1 MISGFSFPSF
11 AAGDSPSEYV
21 THHLQ
26 HLSTPIGSG
35 GFWTVHLDSLLVSI
49 VVGIIGVAIFWLA
62 GRRATAGVP
71 TKFQAFIE
79 LAVEFID
86 TQVRDVFHGDR
97 RFVAPLA
104 LTIFVWIFLMNAIKL
119 LPLDLPPAIAKG
131 LGAEFF
137 RAVPTTDLN
146 VTLAMSTMVLFMMFA
161 FAVKAKGSFGFVV
174 ELFTAP
180 FHAHSPVMKAILAP
194 ANFGLNVIEYL
205 SKPVS
210 LAMRLFGNMY
220 AGELVFML
228 IALLFMAGGQF
239 MFGDG
244 ATLAGQAGGALAFL
258 GGVLAGAGW
267 SIFHILVITLQAF
280 IFMILTVVYLSMST
294 EAH

>member
-1 MISGFSFPSF
+1 MNRLLQV
-11 AAGDSPSEYV
+11 AGDSPSEYV

-26 HLSTPIGSG
+26 HWQVSIGEG
-35 GFWTVHLDSLLVSI
+35 AFWTINVDSMI
-49 VVGIIGVAIFWLA
+49 MAIAIGVLGLGLFWFV

-71 TKFQAFIE
+71 GKLQAFLE
-79 LAVEFID
+79 LAAEFID
-86 TQVRDVFHGDR
+86 TQVRDVFHGNR
-97 RFVAPLA
+97 KFVAPLA
-104 LTIFVWIFLMNAIKL
+104 LTIFVWILLMNSVKMI
-119 LPLDLPPAIAKG
+119 PVDLPPAIAKMF
-131 LGAEFF
+131 GAEYF

-146 VTLAMSTMVLFMMFA
+146 ITLAMSMTVLLLMIA
-161 FAVKAKGSFGFVV
+161 FSIKAKGGFGFTK

-180 FHAHSPVMKAILAP
+180 FHADGTLMKIVLAP
-194 ANFGLNVIEYL
+194 ANFGLNIIELL

-220 AGELVFML
+220 AGELVFLL
-228 IALLFMAGGQF
+228 IALLGAAGGHF
-239 MFGDG
+239 IMDV
-244 ATLAGQAGGALAFL
+244 GGLGGTTGGILAFL
-258 GGVLAGAGW
+258 GAVLAGAGW

>member
-1 MISGFSFPSF
+1 MNRLMQV
-11 AAGDSPSEYV
+11 AGDSPSEYV

-26 HLSTPIGSG
+26 HWQVSIGEG
-35 GFWTVHLDSLLVSI
+35 AFWTINVDSMI
-49 VVGIIGVAIFWLA
+49 MAIAIGVLGLGLFWFV

-71 TKFQAFIE
+71 GKLQAFLE
-79 LAVEFID
+79 LAVEFVD
-86 TQVRDVFHGDR
+86 TQVRDVFHGNR
-97 RFVAPLA
+97 KFVAPLA
-104 LTIFVWIFLMNAIKL
+104 LTIFVWILLMNSVKMI
-119 LPLDLPPAIAKG
+119 PVDLPPAIAKMF
-131 LGAEFF
+131 GAEYF

-146 VTLAMSTMVLFMMFA
+146 ITLAMSMTVLLLMIA
-161 FAVKAKGSFGFVV
+161 FAIKSKGGFGFTK

-180 FHAHSPVMKAILAP
+180 FHAEGVGMKIVLAP
-194 ANFGLNVIEYL
+194 ANIGLNIIELL

-220 AGELVFML
+220 AGELVFLL
-228 IALLFMAGGQF
+228 IALLGAAGGHF
-239 MFGDG
+239 IMDVGGFGG
-244 ATLAGQAGGALAFL
+244 TTGGILAFL
-258 GGVLAGAGW
+258 GAVLAGAGW

>member
-1 MISGFSFPSF
+1 MNRLMQV
-11 AAGDSPSEYV
+11 AGDSPSEYV

-26 HLSTPIGSG
+26 HWQVSIGEG
-35 GFWTVHLDSLLVSI
+35 AFWTINVDSMI
-49 VVGIIGVAIFWLA
+49 MAIAIGVLGLGLFWFV

-71 TKFQAFIE
+71 GKLQAFLE
-79 LAVEFID
+79 LAVEFVD
-86 TQVRDVFHGDR
+86 TQVRDVFHGNR
-97 RFVAPLA
+97 KFVAPLA
-104 LTIFVWIFLMNAIKL
+104 LTIFVWILLMNSVKMI
-119 LPLDLPPAIAKG
+119 PVDLPPAIAKMF
-131 LGAEFF
+131 GAEYF

-146 VTLAMSTMVLFMMFA
+146 ITLAMSMTVLLLMIA
-161 FAVKAKGSFGFVV
+161 FAIKSKGGFGFTK

-180 FHAHSPVMKAILAP
+180 FHAEGVGMKIVLAP
-194 ANFGLNVIEYL
+194 ANFGLNIIELL

-220 AGELVFML
+220 AGELVFLL
-228 IALLFMAGGQF
+228 IALLGAAGGHF
-239 MFGDG
+239 IMDVGGFGG
-244 ATLAGQAGGALAFL
+244 TTGGILAFL
-258 GGVLAGAGW
+258 GAVLAGAGW

>member
-1 MISGFSFPSF
+1 MNRLLQV
-11 AAGDSPSEYV
+11 AGDSPSEYV

-26 HLSTPIGSG
+26 HLKMQIGPG
-35 GFWTVHLDSLLVSI
+35 GFWTINVDSLLMSLAI
-49 VVGIIGVAIFWLA
+49 GILGLGLFWWV
-62 GRRATAGVP
+62 GRRATSGVP
-71 TKFQAFIE
+71 GKLQAFIE

-86 TQVRDVFHGDR
+86 TQVRDVFHGNR

-104 LTIFVWIFLMNAIKL
+104 LTVFVWILLMNSIKFI
-119 LPLDLPPAIAKG
+119 PVDIPPGIAHAA
-131 LGAEFF
+131 GAEYF

-146 VTLAMSTMVLFMMFA
+146 ITLAMSMSVLIQMIA
-161 FAVKAKGSFGFVV
+161 FAIKAKGGFGFTK

-180 FHAHSPVMKAILAP
+180 FHAHGTVMKVILAP

-220 AGELVFML
+220 AGELVFLL
-228 IALLFMAGGQF
+228 IALLGAAGGHYI
-239 MFGDG
+239 MDV
-244 ATLAGQAGGALAFL
+244 GGVGGTTGGLLAFL
-258 GGVLAGAGW
+258 GAVVAGAGW
-267 SIFHILVITLQAF
+267 SIFHILVIPLQAF

>member
-1 MISGFSFPSF
+1 MIDHILRV
-11 AAGDSPSEYV
+11 AGDSPGEYV
-21 THHLQ
+21 THHLKHWQ
-26 HLSTPIGSG
+26 VSIGEG
-35 GFWTVHLDSLLVSI
+35 AFWTVNVDSLIMSLVLG
-49 VVGIIGVAIFWLA
+49 VLAIGTFWIM

-71 TKFQAFIE
+71 GKFQAFIE
-79 LAVEFID
+79 IVVEFID
-86 TQVRDVFHGDR
+86 TQVRDVFHGNR

-104 LTIFVWIFLMNAIKL
+104 LTIFVWVFLMNSLKIIPVDFFPGMAS
-119 LPLDLPPAIAKG
+119 AAG
-131 LGAEFF
+131 QEYF

-146 VTLAMSTMVLFMMFA
+146 ITLAMATMVLLLMFA
-161 FAVKAKGSFGFVV
+161 FAIKAKGGFGFGK

-180 FHAHSPVMKAILAP
+180 FHGANPVVNIALAP
-194 ANFGLNVIEYL
+194 ANFALNLIEYL

-220 AGELVFML
+220 AGELVFLL
-228 IALLFMAGGQF
+228 IALLGTAGGN
-239 MFGDG
+239 MLLSG
-244 ATLAGQAGGALAFL
+244 AGAGAVAGGSLAFL
-258 GGVLAGAGW
+258 GAILAGAAW

>member
-1 MISGFSFPSF
+1 MQV
-11 AAGDSPSEYV
+11 AGDSPSEYV

-26 HLSTPIGSG
+26 HWRVSIGEG
-35 GFWTVHLDSLLVSI
+35 IFWNLNVDSLIMSLA
-49 VVGIIGVAIFWLA
+49 IGVLGLGLFWFV

-71 TKFQAFIE
+71 GKLQAFLE
-79 LAVEFID
+79 LAVEFVD
-86 TQVRDVFHGDR
+86 TQVRDVFHGNR
-97 RFVAPLA
+97 KFVAPLA
-104 LTIFVWIFLMNAIKL
+104 LTIFVWIFLMNSVKMI
-119 LPLDLPPAIAKG
+119 PVDLAPGIAKMF
-131 LGAEFF
+131 GAEYF

-146 VTLAMSTMVLFMMFA
+146 ITIGMSLSVLLLMIVFA
-161 FAVKAKGSFGFVV
+161 IKSKGAFGFTK

-180 FHAHSPVMKAILAP
+180 FHADGMLMKIVLAP
-194 ANFGLNVIEYL
+194 ANIGLNIIELL

-220 AGELVFML
+220 AGELVFLL
-228 IALLFMAGGQF
+228 IALLGAAGGHF
-239 MFGDG
+239 IMDV
-244 ATLAGQAGGALAFL
+244 GGLGGTTGGILAFL
-258 GGVLAGAGW
+258 GAVLAGAGW

>member
-1 MISGFSFPSF
+1 MIDLLH

-21 THHLQ
+21 THHLK
-26 HLSTPIGSG
+26 HWTYSLDGSS
-35 GFWTVHLDSLLVSI
+35 FWTINVDSLLMSI
-49 VVGIIGVAIFWLA
+49 AIGLLGMGLFWLV
-62 GRRATAGVP
+62 GRRVTAGVP
-71 TKFQAFIE
+71 TRLQAFIE
-79 LAVEFID
+79 ITVEFID
-86 TQVRDVFHGDR
+86 GQVRDVFHGDR

-104 LTIFVWIFLMNAIKL
+104 LTIFIWIFLMNAMKM
-119 LPLDLPPAIAKG
+119 LPVDLPPGVAHSM
-131 LGAEFF
+131 GAEYF

-146 VTLAMSTMVLFMMFA
+146 ITLAMSMTVLILMLA
-161 FAVKAKGSFGFVV
+161 FAVKYKGGFGFAK

-180 FHAHSPVMKAILAP
+180 FHAHGTGMKLLLAP

-220 AGELVFML
+220 AGELVFLL
-228 IALLFMAGGQF
+228 IALLGAAGGNLLLEA
-239 MFGDG
+239 GLG
-244 ATLAGQAGGALAFL
+244 AKAGGGLAFI
-258 GGVLAGAGW
+258 GAVLAGAGW

-280 IFMILTVVYLSMST
+280 IFMILSVVYLSMST